1 MVTPDPRLSACG
13 IAGDAPVR
21 LAHRARARGPFVD
34 GGQIRSRVRA
44 KVARRRSARDP
55 RYRVRVLRLSP
66 GFRRLLAER
75 LAAASVRI
83 HRVGNLLLGV
93 DPERPVAR
101 APALS
106 RAVGS
111 SVRMGSIGGCVAV
124 ARKNVISSRL
134 LRTGLIHT
142 RVRCARRGLPGIASC
157 FHPRDPA
164 LLSHQGTSRPTSR
177 NIVALATLSVGKL
190 ALSLV
195 RSPGALVV
203 LGEVAKARAVPGF
216 ISPRHHVVVLL

>member
-21 LAHRARARGPFVD
+21 IADRARARGPFVN
-34 GGQIRSRVRA
+34 GGQIRPRVRA

-66 GFRRLLAER
+66 GFRRLLAAR

-83 HRVGNLLLGV
+83 HRVGNLPLRV

-106 RAVGS
+106 RAVGL
-111 SVRMGSIGGCVAV
+111 SVRMGSIGGWVAV
-124 ARKNVISSRL
+124 ALKNVICSRLLRTGL

-142 RVRCARRGLPGIASC
+142 RVRCERRGLPCIASC

-177 NIVALATLSVGKL
+177 NIVAWLLCLLVSS
-190 ALSLV
+190 LSL
-195 RSPGALVV
+195 SFAHPEL
-203 LGEVAKARAVPGF
+203 
-216 ISPRHHVVVLL
+216 S